1 MEKSSGGKAKKVQH
15 FFKNAFLLVLL
26 LAVTTVST
34 LMFYERVAAPS
45 GPAQVAAHLAFDA
58 TVAES
63 EKSRIQDGI
72 TALDIELKG
81 QVNAKVIT
89 DADAK
94 SGSPIIDVYVPV
106 TNWNASRQTIT
117 KTELKSTA
125 PLIWHEA
132 DQPVRVSIATSLD
145 IASDSMSELSELSAL
160 DEQQIALIPIGK
172 LDSSVK
178 LLSLD
183 DDYYLDSFQSG
194 GIFRMLQLEGG
205 NADELS
211 AVTFSDIP
219 TKDTTLSYM
228 QTGVTALTRVMM
240 RKLSEV
246 GGNPLYFSEKI
257 GDFLSSADITHVSN
271 EVSFKDNCQFSM
283 TSFCSDPRFIETLKD
298 SGVDVVELT
307 GNHNND
313 QGRDLNTNTI
323 NLYRSLGWQTV
334 GGGLNADDASTYY
347 IADTKG
353 SKVAQLAYNYP
364 DSPTGGAIATKD
376 AAGANSFDFDRIAAD
391 IKKAKTEA
399 NFVIVN
405 VQYWECYSYPDG
417 YVEYPQCDV
426 PTGKQEPDFKKLVDL
441 GADMVVGSSAHQPQ
455 YYEVYNGKPIYYGL
469 GNLYFDQTQW
479 PGTERGIILTHYF
492 SGGKLLQTKL
502 SPTRYDKA
510 LQTALMPNQEAES
523 FLARLQAA
531 RR

>member
-1 MEKSSGGKAKKVQH
+1 MQH
-15 FFKNAFLLVLL
+15 FVKNAVLL
-26 LAVTTVST
+26 LFLLIGTTVCAF
-34 LMFYERVAAPS
+34 LFYGQVAAPG
-45 GPAQVAAHLAFDA
+45 GPSLRTSSELSFDSS
-58 TVAES
+58 VSES
-63 EKSRIQDGI
+63 EKVRIQDSIKALNVEIDGEV
-72 TALDIELKG
+72 TAKIATAATVVPED
-81 QVNAKVIT
+81 T
-89 DADAK
+89 
-94 SGSPIIDVYVPV
+94 IIDVYVPV
-106 TNWNASRQTIT
+106 TNWNASKQSVT
-117 KTELKSTA
+117 KPELMATP
-125 PLIWHEA
+125 PLIWHET
-132 DQPVRVSIATSLD
+132 DKTVREAVGNTFG
-145 IASDSMSELSELSAL
+145 IASESMLELSDLTTVT
-160 DEQQIALIPIGK
+160 DEQIALIPVSK

-183 DDYYLDSFQSG
+183 DVFYLDSFKSG
-194 GIFRMLQLEGG
+194 ALFRTVTLEGG
-205 NADELS
+205 NADKLNGLS
-211 AVTFSDIP
+211 FSGIP
-219 TKDTTLSYM
+219 TKDTTLSYI

-240 RKLSEV
+240 RKLNDV

-271 EVSFKDNCQFSM
+271 EVSFKENCQFSQ

-313 QGRDLNTNTI
+313 QGRDANTNTI
-323 NLYRSLGWQTV
+323 NQYRSLGWNTV
-334 GGGLNADDASTYY
+334 GGGLNTDDAAKYY
-347 IADTKG
+347 VADKKS
-353 SKVAQLAYNYP
+353 SKVALLAYNYP

-399 NFVIVN
+399 NFVIVD
-405 VQYWECYSYPDG
+405 VQYWECYSYPEG

-426 PTGKQEPDFKKLVDL
+426 PTGKQEPDFKKLIDL
-441 GADMVVGSSAHQPQ
+441 GADMVVGISAHQPQ

-502 SPTRYDKA
+502 SPTRYDKK
-510 LQTALMPNQEAES
+510 LQTALMPTPEAES
-523 FLARLQAA
+523 FLSRLLSARN
-531 RR
+531 